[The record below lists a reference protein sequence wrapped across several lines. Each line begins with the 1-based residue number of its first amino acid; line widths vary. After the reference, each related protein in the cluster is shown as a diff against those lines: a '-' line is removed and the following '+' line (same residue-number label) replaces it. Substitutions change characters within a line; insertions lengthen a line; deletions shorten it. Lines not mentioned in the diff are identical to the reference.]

1 MAAGRHP
8 MAQSTQGLRA
18 PVLNPD
24 ESPAMTALPTSRLH
38 PALARYLAT
47 AASATVAAALLAG
60 CAATG
65 PRADGEKRLNNW
77 VGHSIA
83 GSYLETDEL
92 IQKKEFDA
100 NRIQYVMPDQSGC
113 TIGFV
118 VDKRTKILMS
128 WSYLKSPEK
137 CWISRSAL

>member
-1 MAAGRHP
+1 
-8 MAQSTQGLRA
+8 
-18 PVLNPD
+18 
-24 ESPAMTALPTSRLH
+24 MTALPSPRR
-38 PALARYLAT
+38 PAVARYLAT

-65 PRADGEKRLNNW
+65 PRAEGEKKLNDW
-77 VGHSIA
+77 IGHSIA
-83 GSYLETDEL
+83 GSYLDTDEL

-100 NRIQYVMPDQSGC
+100 NRMQYIMPDQSGC